1 MMIPQLRRVTEILE
15 EAGAD
20 YWLDFGTLL
29 GLVREGRLLA
39 SDGDLDISARFAS
52 EAQVDEIADRL
63 ESEGYRVSID
73 YFHGLPY
80 KLKATSQ
87 SDGELP
93 FDLDLFRHS
102 PTGSHL
108 WCPQLMPVSSKSF
121 RTWPAKLLHFAYK
134 HVITALVVRRGRT
147 NRYGGRLTDPCFGF
161 STWWI
166 PADQIGETIEH
177 PTIGYRVPADVERH
191 LTLHYGDW
199 RVPKTGWLFQRDDK
213 SLHHQDPRELL
224 EGTG

>member
-1 MMIPQLRRVTEILE
+1 MNPQLSRVCELLD

-20 YWLDFGTLL
+20 YWIDFGTLL

-39 SDGDLDISARFAS
+39 SDGDLDISARFES
-52 EAQVDEIADRL
+52 EDGLDRIADLL
-63 ESEGYRVSID
+63 EAEGYRVKID

-80 KLKATSQ
+80 KLKAKAANET
-87 SDGELP
+87 DLP
-93 FDLDLFRHS
+93 VDVDLFRPS
-102 PTGSHL
+102 TDGLHL

-121 RTWPAKLLHFAYK
+121 GTWPGKLLHFAYK
-134 HVITALVVRRGRT
+134 HVITAAVVRRGRS
-147 NRYGGRLTDPCFGF
+147 NRYGGRLVDPAFRF

-166 PADQIGETIEH
+166 PADQIGETVVH
-177 PTIGYRVPADVERH
+177 PTLGLRVPADVERH

-213 SLHHQDPRELL
+213 SLCHQDPNELL
-224 EGTG
+224 SASR